1 MTQME
6 IHSGSLPAEM
16 QAAVALAA
24 SDKALYVS
32 YLQRAYSARVRVMR
46 RDESWHR

>member
-1 MTQME
+1 ME

-32 YLQRAYSARVRVMR
+32 YALFQARGLYKGGL
-46 RDESWHR
+46 ST